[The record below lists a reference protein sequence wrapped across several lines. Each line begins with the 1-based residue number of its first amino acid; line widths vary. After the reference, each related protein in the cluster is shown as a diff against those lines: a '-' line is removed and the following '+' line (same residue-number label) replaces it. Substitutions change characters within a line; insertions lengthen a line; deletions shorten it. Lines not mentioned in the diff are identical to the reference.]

1 MKDCPCGT
9 GFPYT
14 DCCGP
19 LIRGASPAD
28 TAEDLMRSTVYCIF
42 KGAMGLYREN

>member
-1 MKDCPCGT
+1 MEDCPCGT

-19 LIRGASPAD
+19 LIRGA
-28 TAEDLMRSTVYCIF
+28 
-42 KGAMGLYREN
+42 